1 MSNESP
7 ADSACSCTRFGFR
20 RLGNLTFLGGS
31 AYEGCNFKKRVNK
44 PGHFTCG
51 VLTPQATK
59 GMLAPFGN
67 PFNCARSKL
76 HGILD
81 SMLKLRLGL
90 TKNPR
95 FEPLIDGSVK
105 SDQLNMT
112 IHVTTPP
119 ELFFKNLKNDEF
131 DVFEMSLS
139 EFLITREQAE
149 GDRWQW
155 QALPIFPAKAF
166 VWMTLFVNSAAGIQT
181 ICDLR
186 GKRVGIPDYVMTAGL
201 WFRIILRELCAI
213 RPQEI
218 SWFIGRV
225 PELSHGGLLGMAAR
239 PPAGISTTWLT
250 SAQTFDVMLDH
261 GEIDAAYGFA
271 PRHDPK
277 LMTLNIDRYGGT
289 PLDGNPR
296 LRKMFAD
303 GGLSIVEAF
312 HKQTGIVPA
321 NHVIVAQRRLLDH
334 NPWLAS
340 EILRVFSESKRI
352 AYERTNFSSPAY
364 LYFENS
370 DRASQE
376 QMVGNDPFPFG
387 ISANRKMLETLFQNS
402 HEEGLTQRLANIE
415 EVFFSGLLDT

>member
-1 MSNESP
+1 
-7 ADSACSCTRFGFR
+7 
-20 RLGNLTFLGGS
+20 
-31 AYEGCNFKKRVNK
+31 
-44 PGHFTCG
+44 
-51 VLTPQATK
+51 
-59 GMLAPFGN
+59 MLN
-67 PFNCARSKL
+67 
-76 HGILD
+76 
-81 SMLKLRLGL
+81 LKLGV

-105 SDQLNMT
+105 SDQLNMN

-139 EFLITREQAE
+139 EFLITREQAK

-166 VWMTLFVNSAAGIQT
+166 VWMTLFVNTGAGIQSL
-181 ICDLR
+181 CDLK

-201 WFRIILRELCAI
+201 WFRVILRELCAI
-213 RPQEI
+213 QPNEI
-218 SWFIGRV
+218 SWYIGRV
-225 PELSHGGLLGMAAR
+225 QELSHGGLLGMDTK
-239 PPAGISTTWLT
+239 PPAGVSTTWLT
-250 SAQTFDVMLDH
+250 TAQTFDVMLDK

-271 PRHDPK
+271 PRHDAK

-289 PLDGNPR
+289 PLEGNPR

-312 HKQTGIVPA
+312 HKKTGIVPA
-321 NHVIVAQRRLLDH
+321 NHVIVAQRRVLEQ
-334 NPWLAS
+334 NSWLPI
-340 EILRVFSESKRI
+340 EIVRLFSESKRI
-352 AYERTNFSSPAY
+352 AYERGNFGSPAY

-376 QMVGNDPFPFG
+376 KMVGNDPFPFG
-387 ISANRKMLETLFQNS
+387 IKNNRKMLEALFRNS
-402 HEEGLTQRLANIE
+402 HEEGLTQHLAKIE
-415 EVFFSGLLDT
+415 EVFFQALLDT

>member
-1 MSNESP
+1 M
-7 ADSACSCTRFGFR
+7 
-20 RLGNLTFLGGS
+20 LNL
-31 AYEGCNFKKRVNK
+31 KV
-44 PGHFTCG
+44 G
-51 VLTPQATK
+51 V
-59 GMLAPFGN
+59 
-67 PFNCARSKL
+67 
-76 HGILD
+76 
-81 SMLKLRLGL
+81 

-105 SDQLNMT
+105 SDKLNMN

-139 EFLITREQAE
+139 EFLITREQAK

-166 VWMTLFVNSAAGIQT
+166 VWMTLFVNTGAGIQSL
-181 ICDLR
+181 CDLK

-201 WFRIILRELCAI
+201 WFRVILKELCNI
-213 RPQEI
+213 QPKDI
-218 SWFIGRV
+218 SWYIGRV
-225 PELSHGGLLGMAAR
+225 QDLSHGGLLGMDTR
-239 PPAGISTTWLT
+239 PPAGVSTTWLT
-250 SAQTFDVMLDH
+250 AAQTFDVMLDK

-271 PRHDPK
+271 PRHDAK

-289 PLDGNPR
+289 PLEGNPR

-312 HKQTGIVPA
+312 YNKTGIVPA
-321 NHVIVAQRRLLDH
+321 NHVIVAQRRVLEQQL
-334 NPWLAS
+334 WLPS
-340 EILRVFSESKRI
+340 EIVRLFSESKRI
-352 AYERTNFSSPAY
+352 AYERGNFASPAY

-376 QMVGNDPFPFG
+376 KMVGNDPFPSG
-387 ISANRKMLETLFQNS
+387 IKNNRQMLEMLFRNS
-402 HEEGLTQRLANIE
+402 HEEGLTQRLVKIE
-415 EVFFSGLLDT
+415 EVFYPGLLDT

>member
-1 MSNESP
+1 
-7 ADSACSCTRFGFR
+7 
-20 RLGNLTFLGGS
+20 
-31 AYEGCNFKKRVNK
+31 
-44 PGHFTCG
+44 
-51 VLTPQATK
+51 
-59 GMLAPFGN
+59 MLN
-67 PFNCARSKL
+67 
-76 HGILD
+76 
-81 SMLKLRLGL
+81 LKLGV

-105 SDQLNMT
+105 SDKLNMN

-139 EFLITREQAE
+139 EFLITREQAK

-166 VWMTLFVNSAAGIQT
+166 VWMTLFINTGASIQT
-181 ICDLR
+181 LCDLK

-201 WFRIILRELCAI
+201 WFRVILRELCAI
-213 RPQEI
+213 RPNEI
-218 SWFIGRV
+218 SWYIGRV
-225 PELSHGGLLGMAAR
+225 QELSHGGLLGMDTK
-239 PPAGISTTWLT
+239 PPAGVSTTWLT
-250 SAQTFDVMLDH
+250 ATQTFDVMLDK

-312 HKQTGIVPA
+312 HKKTGIVPA
-321 NHVIVAQRRLLDH
+321 NHVIVAQRRVLEQQ
-334 NPWLAS
+334 PWLPG
-340 EILRVFSESKRI
+340 EIVRLFSESKRI
-352 AYERTNFSSPAY
+352 AYERGNFGSPAY
-364 LYFENS
+364 LYFDDS

-376 QMVGNDPFPFG
+376 KMVGNDPFPFG
-387 ISANRKMLETLFQNS
+387 IKNNREMLGTLFRNS
-402 HEEGLTQRLANIE
+402 HEEGLTKRLAKIE
-415 EVFFSGLLDT
+415 EVFFPGLLDT